1 MPETKFVGRQV
12 ELERLQQFLA
22 KAAAGVS
29 QVVFI
34 AGEAGSGK
42 TALVTEFVN
51 RAEEADDKLIAAVG
65 ECDAQTGAGDAYL
78 PFREVLTALTTGADG
93 ATPAGKAPTPKHA

>member
-1 MPETKFVGRQV
+1 MPESKFVGRQA
-12 ELERLQQFLA
+12 ELDRLQQFLA

-42 TALVTEFVN
+42 TALVNEFVN
-51 RAEEADDKLIAAVG
+51 HAVEKDGTLVAAVG

-78 PFREVLTALTTGADG
+78 PFREVLTTLTTDADG
-93 ATPAGKAPTPKHA
+93 GKPAGKLANPKN